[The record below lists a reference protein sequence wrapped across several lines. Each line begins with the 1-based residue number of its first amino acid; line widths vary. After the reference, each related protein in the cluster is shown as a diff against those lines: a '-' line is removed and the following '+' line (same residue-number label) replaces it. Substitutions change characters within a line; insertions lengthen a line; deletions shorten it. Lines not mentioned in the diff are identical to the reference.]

1 MTDKRR
7 PLVRE
12 EFDSEHAKRDRH
24 ITEQQ
29 RRWWADGL
37 ISCLPDSVAYRM
49 ACTPAARLKE
59 QESLNV
65 LVAEWKRSQQENAND
80 TFKN

>member
-1 MTDKRR
+1 MTDKRL
-7 PLVRE
+7 PLDAV

-59 QESLNV
+59 QELLNV

-80 TFKN
+80 TPV

>member
-1 MTDKRR
+1 MTDKRL
-7 PLVRE
+7 PFDRE

-37 ISCLPDSVAYRM
+37 ISRLPDSIAYRN
-49 ACTPAARLKE
+49 ACTPHARLKE
-59 QESLNV
+59 QELLNV
-65 LVAEWKRSQQENAND
+65 LVAEWKRSQQENGNAAC
-80 TFKN
+80 